1 MVSVVIPTYDMQG
14 RAIYFLRQAIN
25 SVRQLRR
32 GYEIIVSDESTD
44 FQVEDYCGIASVK
57 YFKNIRTPGA
67 AGNLNNAIDHATGE
81 TIKILFQDDQLR
93 SIEEFDIITHWGF
106 CTSKHN
112 SNRGDHI
119 PFHPNSIKE
128 LALGCN
134 TYGSPSALAFRKTDL
149 RFNESLRW
157 LFDCEFYARMSLM
170 YGLPDMVNT
179 SVDITEWEGMA
190 TNTICTG
197 SVRLQDTEIINRLY
211 ADI

>member
-1 MVSVVIPTYDMQG
+1 MQG
-14 RAIYFLRQAIN
+14 RSIYFLRQAIN

-32 GYEIIVSDESTD
+32 GYEIIVSDESKD
-44 FQVEDYCGIASVK
+44 YQVEDYCQLASVK
-57 YFKNIRTPGA
+57 YFRNTRTSGA

-81 TIKILFQDDQLR
+81 LIKVLFQDDQLK
-93 SIEEFDIITHWGF
+93 SIEEFDTIHHWGF

-112 SNRGDHI
+112 TDRGDHI
-119 PFHPNSIKE
+119 PYHPPSIKE

-149 RFNESLRW
+149 RFNESLQW

-170 YGLPDMVNT
+170 YGLPDIINT
-179 SVDITEWEGMA
+179 AVDITEWHGMA